1 MVLNWAYNKD
11 VDSQT
16 INGVAISKE
25 LRTTTYTNVVT
36 NTTYTL
42 NAIAGEETKT
52 RSVSAT
58 FNVKKYYGV
67 FSESTITSEDI
78 LGLTSAW
85 ASKTLSIT

>member
-1 MVLNWAYNKD
+1 MVLNWTYNKD

-42 NAIAGEETKT
+42 SAISGEETKT

-67 FSESTITSEDI
+67 FSEPTITQTDI
-78 LGLTSAW
+78 LNLTSAW
-85 ASKTLSIT
+85 ASRTLSTT